1 MYREVNQ
8 LYVILK
14 GLILFIYFWP
24 RCMWDP
30 SSPTRDGTHTPCA
43 GRAELSPLDHQG
55 SPLKKP
61 QFRVRCSWNRGLD
74 ATHSCTSYIC
84 VSLLLCSHQVV
95 SDSLLPHLLQPA
107 SKSVRFPRQEHLSGL
122 PCSSPGDLPNPGTE
136 PESPALA
143 SRFFT
148 TEPPRKPVQMLNT
161 R

>member
-1 MYREVNQ
+1 MHMIRERGTQQSRAKSMEPYSPASNSDTYHILCILALIFLPEECKVNTSLRLLQ
-8 LYVILK
+8 L
-14 GLILFIYFWP
+14 F
-24 RCMWDP
+24 
-30 SSPTRDGTHTPCA
+30 
-43 GRAELSPLDHQG
+43 
-55 SPLKKP
+55 
-61 QFRVRCSWNRGLD
+61 
-74 ATHSCTSYIC
+74 
-84 VSLLLCSHQVV
+84 LLCSHQVV